1 MFLQGL
7 PPLPGAAGPDWASFG
22 WNVLFAVL
30 WTIVA
35 IICFSIAMP
44 LALRLFSWMTPGI
57 DEMEELKKGNRAVAT
72 ILFGFMLSM
81 TLVVI
86 AVLLK

>member
-1 MFLQGL
+1 MLLQGL
-7 PPLPGAAGPDWASFG
+7 PPLPGTIGPDWASFG
-22 WNVLFAVL
+22 WNVLFAIL

-35 IICFSIAMP
+35 VVCFSIAIP
-44 LALRLFSWMTPGI
+44 LALRLFNWMTPGI
-57 DEMEELKKGNRAVAT
+57 DEMEELRNGNRAVGVV
-72 ILFGFMLSM
+72 LFGFMLSM

>member
-1 MFLQGL
+1 MLLQGL
-7 PPLPGAAGPDWASFG
+7 PPLPGTAGPDWASFG

-35 IICFSIAMP
+35 VICFSIAIP
-44 LALRLFSWMTPGI
+44 VALRIFNWMTPGI
-57 DEMEELKKGNRAVAT
+57 DEMEELKNGNRAVGLLVAAF
-72 ILFGFMLSM
+72 ILSM

-86 AVLLK
+86 AILLK